1 MRTIAFMSL
10 LGVVAAMPALAQD
23 FDAIEF
29 RTTDLG
35 AGIYMLQGAGG
46 NLGLSVGED
55 GVFLIDDDYAPL
67 AEKIRG
73 AIVAVTDQPV
83 GFLINTHWHGDHA
96 GGNEQFGG
104 AGATIIAH
112 DNVRVR
118 LQTGASGG
126 PIGVVPPAP
135 NAALPIVTFADSIT
149 VHLNGH
155 ELHVFHTP
163 AAHTDGDVVIYFKD
177 VNVVHMGD
185 VFFNG
190 RYPFIDSGSGGSLAG
205 FIAAQEAVL
214 DRVDDQTRIIPGH
227 GPLASRADL
236 ERAVNML
243 KAVRDRV
250 AALLASGGSEDD
262 AVAEVDLSDFNPD
275 WAWQFLTGEVMTR
288 QVYRELKAAR

>member
-1 MRTIAFMSL
+1 MRTIALMSL

-23 FDAIEF
+23 FDAVEI

-35 AGIYMLQGAGG
+35 GGIYMLQGAGG

-67 AEKIRG
+67 AEKIRN
-73 AIVAVTDQPV
+73 AIAAVTDQPV

-96 GGNEQFGG
+96 GGNEQFSG
-104 AGATIIAH
+104 AGAVIIAH
-112 DNVRVR
+112 DNARAR
-118 LQTGASGG
+118 LQSGASGG

-135 NAALPIVTFADSIT
+135 HAALPIVTFADSIT

-155 ELHVFHTP
+155 ELHAVHTP
-163 AAHTDGDVVIYFKD
+163 AAHTDGDVVIYFED

-214 DRVDDQTRIIPGH
+214 ARVDDQTRIIPGH

-236 ERAVNML
+236 ERAISVL
-243 KAVRDRV
+243 KTVRDRV
-250 AALLASGGSEDD
+250 AVSIAGGGSEDD
-262 AVAEVDLSDFNPD
+262 AVAQVDLSDFNSE

-288 QVYRELKAAR
+288 QVYRELKAAQ

>member
-1 MRTIAFMSL
+1 MKTIASVIL
-10 LGVVAAMPALAQD
+10 LGVVAAMPAAGQD
-23 FDAIEF
+23 FDTVEIH
-29 RTTDLG
+29 TTDLG
-35 AGIYMLQGAGG
+35 GGIYMLQGAGG

-67 AEKIRG
+67 AEKIRN
-73 AIVAVTDQPV
+73 AIAAVADQSV

-96 GGNEQFGG
+96 GGNEQFGR
-104 AGATIIAH
+104 AGAVIIAH
-112 DNVRVR
+112 DNARIR
-118 LQTGASGG
+118 LQSGASGG
-126 PIGVVPPAP
+126 PIGVVAPAP
-135 NAALPIVTFADSIT
+135 QAALPIITFADSIT

-155 ELHVFHTP
+155 ELHAFHTP
-163 AAHTDGDVVIYFKD
+163 AAHTDGDVVIFFKD

-214 DRVDDQTRIIPGH
+214 ARIDDSTRIIPGH

-236 ERAVNML
+236 ERAVNVL

-250 AALLASGGSEDD
+250 AALIANGGSEED
-262 AVAEVDLSDFNPD
+262 AVAQVDLSDFNSD

-288 QVYRELKAAR
+288 QVYRELKTAH

>member
-1 MRTIAFMSL
+1 MKKISTVIL
-10 LGVVAAMPALAQD
+10 LGVVAAMPALGQD
-23 FDAIEF
+23 FDAVEI

-35 AGIYMLQGAGG
+35 GGIYMLQGAGG
-46 NLGLSVGED
+46 NLGLSVGAD

-67 AEKIRG
+67 AEKIRN
-73 AIVAVTDQPV
+73 AIAAVSDQPV

-104 AGATIIAH
+104 AGAIIIAH
-112 DNVRVR
+112 DNARAR
-118 LQTGASGG
+118 LQSGASGG

-135 NAALPIVTFADSIT
+135 HAALPIVTFADSIT
-149 VHLNGH
+149 AHLNGH
-155 ELHVFHTP
+155 ELNAVHAP

-185 VFFNG
+185 VFFTR

-205 FIAAQEAVL
+205 FITAQEAVL
-214 DRVDDQTRIIPGH
+214 ARIDDATRIIPGH

-236 ERAVNML
+236 ERAVNVL
-243 KAVRDRV
+243 KTVRDRV
-250 AALLASGGSEDD
+250 AALIVNGGSEED
-262 AVAEVDLSDFNPD
+262 AVAQVDLSDFNSD
-275 WAWQFLTGEVMTR
+275 WEWQFLTGEVMTR